1 MAHNH
6 NHNHNH
12 GHADQELEQR
22 NRLPTLMEVLGRRT
36 LAPVDLFSFYIYM
49 RDQQRSVD
57 YLDFW
62 LDVSQHMSL
71 CRHYVRELRRSML
84 VETPDLEKA
93 TSKRSSQFLDNYNL
107 EETSS
112 IPSSGK
118 GANSQAQKV
127 SAILRAEDPQR
138 RNRPGGD
145 DYSPSHSLSSQ
156 HSNQS
161 GAPPNHRGSSDL
173 HLNRVAST
181 PHTHTRTNTN
191 TGTGLTNGHERPPR
205 PSFMDSSHLSSSS
218 PGHTVA
224 RPDLRASAEKILY
237 TFILPGSERE
247 IVLPQPIVDRMI
259 IAIEDE
265 NRDDPEIFD
274 DAKDY
279 VFQAMER
286 DAYPGFLQAKALGN
300 LVPLSILLRLI
311 IGILCLAAGF
321 WAGYW
326 FILRHIPRSTR
337 CWVILPFTF
346 GSYFTTTYQYKLDLL
361 TAYAGYSEYTWMNW
375 SRVREPYVKR
385 LLRVRA
391 NVALLMFL
399 AGAVGLSVLF
409 IFVPGVRF

>member
-1 MAHNH
+1 
-6 NHNHNH
+6 
-12 GHADQELEQR
+12 
-22 NRLPTLMEVLGRRT
+22 
-36 LAPVDLFSFYIYM
+36 
-49 RDQQRSVD
+49 
-57 YLDFW
+57 
-62 LDVSQHMSL
+62 MSL

-127 SAILRAEDPQR
+127 SAILRAEDPKR

-145 DYSPSHSLSSQ
+145 DYSPSHSLSSH

-173 HLNRVAST
+173 NLNRVAST
-181 PHTHTRTNTN
+181 PHTHTRTNTNTN

-337 CWVILPFTF
+337 CWVCILVPSFASLHTHSHILTSPPPPQVILPFTF
-346 GSYFTTTYQYKLDLL
+346 GSYFTTTYQYKLDLV

>member
-1 MAHNH
+1 MAHLHNH
-6 NHNHNH
+6 N
-12 GHADQELEQR
+12 HADQELEQR

-84 VETPDLEKA
+84 IDTPDLEKA
-93 TSKRSSQFLDNYNL
+93 TTSKRSSQFLDNFQL
-107 EETSS
+107 EDNTSS
-112 IPSSGK
+112 IPSSGGK
-118 GANSQAQKV
+118 RSQEAKV
-127 SAILRAEDPQR
+127 SAILRAEDQ
-138 RNRPGGD
+138 NRPTTRGRDPHPQPQTHAQGTD
-145 DYSPSHSLSSQ
+145 HHSPSHSLTSDRSA
-156 HSNQS
+156 HSNR
-161 GAPPNHRGSSDL
+161 PLNLRHSSDL
-173 HLNRVAST
+173 THMSST
-181 PHTHTRTNTN
+181 QRTN
-191 TGTGLTNGHERPPR
+191 TGTGTGTGLDRPR
-205 PSFMDSSHLSSSS
+205 PSFMTSSHLDSSS

-247 IVLPQPIVDRMI
+247 IVLPTAMVDRMI
-259 IAIEDE
+259 AAIEDE
-265 NRDDPEIFD
+265 SRDDPEIFD

-311 IGILCLAAGF
+311 VGLCCLGAGF

-326 FILRHIPRSTR
+326 FILRDIPRSTR
-337 CWVILPFTF
+337 CWVGIPLPGLPIVFVR
-346 GSYFTTTYQYKLDLL
+346 TTN
-361 TAYAGYSEYTWMNW
+361 GYSRR
-375 SRVREPYVKR
+375 SSSP
-385 LLRVRA
+385 
-391 NVALLMFL
+391 
-399 AGAVGLSVLF
+399 S
-409 IFVPGVRF
+409 P